1 MEILNVIDAMSWRDF
16 LIFFCVFMAL
26 VNFGAWFMLYKLE
39 NKNKHLTNS
48 AKKIL
53 DAVVKN
59 GGFIDAGI
67 LLVLW
72 GVGMIGIITY
82 NETVPKTTVVDQKPI
97 AIDDKVYQCAPIRQ
111 RVIQYYDLSE
121 KKTKPIKIQPK
132 KECQK

>member
-1 MEILNVIDAMSWRDF
+1 
-16 LIFFCVFMAL
+16 MAL
-26 VNFGAWFMLYKLE
+26 VNFGAWLMLYKLE

-59 GGFIDAGI
+59 GGFVDG
-67 LLVLW
+67 
-72 GVGMIGIITY
+72 GIIVALAMSGIIALVVTQETKR
-82 NETVPKTTVVDQKPI
+82 NTVPKSTVVDQKPI

-111 RVIQYYDLSE
+111 RVIQYYSIEE
-121 KKTKPIKIQPK
+121 KKTKPLPLPPKTKTPK